1 MSSFFKRHAVRRL
14 AVLRPLLQGDSPE
27 RLALGLALGIT
38 LGLAPVVWGTTLICL
53 VFALVLRLPLAAV
66 QAGNYAVYPLQI
78 ALFIPFLTAGQYLL
92 APRQLGVLSQ
102 VRQTLTSDPLL
113 CARLFWQV
121 NLRGM
126 LVWLAMAPL
135 LMWGLNR
142 LARRLLSRPSP

>member
-1 MSSFFKRHAVRRL
+1 MSSFFKRHAARRL
-14 AVLRPLLQGDSPE
+14 AALRPLLQGDSPE

-38 LGLAPVVWGTTLICL
+38 LGLAPLVWGTTLICL
-53 VFALVLRLPLAAV
+53 VLALVLRLPAAAV

-92 APRQLGVLSQ
+92 APRQLDVLSQ

-135 LMWGLNR
+135 LMWVLNR